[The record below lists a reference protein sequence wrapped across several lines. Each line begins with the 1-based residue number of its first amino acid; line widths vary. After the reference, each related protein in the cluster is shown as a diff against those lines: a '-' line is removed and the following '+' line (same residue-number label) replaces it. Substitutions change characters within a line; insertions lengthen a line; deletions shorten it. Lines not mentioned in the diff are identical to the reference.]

1 MEIGV
6 SMPRIP
12 DGPGLREFAQA
23 AEAMGFESVL
33 IGDHIVLPTG
43 GTTQYPYT
51 PSGGFSRPADEPFLE
66 TMTLLGYLAACTERI
81 KLGSTVLILP
91 YRNPVVQAKMF
102 ASLDSLT
109 GGRMICGVG
118 VGWLEKEFDT
128 LGVCYAERGPLT
140 DEFLEIFRTLWY
152 DDQPEH
158 HGKRYDFDGIQ
169 FYPKPVQNPLPI
181 WVGGHTRAALR
192 RTAKYGDC
200 WHTTRQTPE
209 FVASHIPYLS
219 EQIEKQGR
227 SVDDITVSA
236 QAQPALHRH
245 RPAGDGQRAQRRG
258 PRLRHPGGCRR
269 PPRLPR
275 DRHPAT
281 DLRLSRQ
288 RTLRLH
294 PRHGAPGRGRASRSG
309 PVGVSQPPTTPPSF
323 PRAPS
328 FPRKQESMRR
338 CYWKSGIR
346 PGQWIPAFAGMT
358 ALGTISAHAW
368 NTDDSW
374 RLRRACEACRLA
386 V

>member
-12 DGPGLREFAQA
+12 DGPGLREFAQT

-51 PSGGFSRPADEPFLE
+51 ASGGFSRPADEPFLE

-91 YRNPVVQAKMF
+91 YRNPVVQAKIF

-109 GGRMICGVG
+109 GGRMICGIG

-128 LGVCYAERGPLT
+128 LGVSYAERGPLT

-152 DDQPEH
+152 DDHPEH
-158 HGKRYDFDGIQ
+158 HGKHYEFDGIQ

-181 WVGGHTRAALR
+181 WVGGHTHAALR

-209 FVASHIPYLS
+209 FVAS
-219 EQIEKQGR
+219 R
-227 SVDDITVSA
+227 SVPSA
-236 QAQPALHRH
+236 A
-245 RPAGDGQRAQRRG
+245 D
-258 PRLRHPGGCRR
+258 
-269 PPRLPR
+269 
-275 DRHPAT
+275 
-281 DLRLSRQ
+281 
-288 RTLRLH
+288 
-294 PRHGAPGRGRASRSG
+294 
-309 PVGVSQPPTTPPSF
+309 
-323 PRAPS
+323 
-328 FPRKQESMRR
+328 
-338 CYWKSGIR
+338 
-346 PGQWIPAFAGMT
+346 
-358 ALGTISAHAW
+358 
-368 NTDDSW
+368 
-374 RLRRACEACRLA
+374 
-386 V
+386 